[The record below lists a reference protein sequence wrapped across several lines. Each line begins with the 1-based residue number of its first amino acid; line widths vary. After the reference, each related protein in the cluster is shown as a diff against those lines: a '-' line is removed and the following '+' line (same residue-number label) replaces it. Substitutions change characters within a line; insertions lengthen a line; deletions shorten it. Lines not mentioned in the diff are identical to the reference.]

1 MEEDDY
7 DPDDLITVVVVP
19 PDCVRFYAVKRISAK
34 FDSRKLRGIETLH
47 KAPPVQS
54 RADLLER
61 QVLVPSP
68 RHRP

>member
-34 FDSRKLRGIETLH
+34 YHSRKLGSI
-47 KAPPVQS
+47 K
-54 RADLLER
+54 RAG
-61 QVLVPSP
+61 VLF
-68 RHRP
+68 